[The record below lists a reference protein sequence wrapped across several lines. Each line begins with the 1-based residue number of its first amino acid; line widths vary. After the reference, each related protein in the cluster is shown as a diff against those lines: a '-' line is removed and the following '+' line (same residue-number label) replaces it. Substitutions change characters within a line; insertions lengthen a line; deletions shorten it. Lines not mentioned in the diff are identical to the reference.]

1 MSNLVCTLNPSPKM
15 AKKKKNR
22 TKPPNFILENI
33 ENHENH
39 ANHAETLLKRFHLN
53 GNKGRRFYQK
63 TPKFRTFL

>member
-1 MSNLVCTLNPSPKM
+1 M
-15 AKKKKNR
+15 AKKKKINR

-33 ENHENH
+33 ENHENL
-39 ANHAETLLKRFHLN
+39 AETLLKRFHLN

>member
-15 AKKKKNR
+15 AKKKNR

-33 ENHENH
+33 ENHENY
-39 ANHAETLLKRFHLN
+39 AETLLKRFHLN